1 MADPATRGKGA
12 EGALLTAL
20 AGSGEKRTAQV
31 SWFYNTTLLLLM
43 LLLVAIVELPTAVIA
58 TPL

>member
-31 SWFYNTTLLLLM
+31 STYYYTIATM
-43 LLLVAIVELPTAVIA
+43 RSLLVACYYNTSASIHR
-58 TPL
+58 

>member
-20 AGSGEKRTAQV
+20 SGSGEKRTSQV
-31 SWFYNTTLLLLM
+31 S
-43 LLLVAIVELPTAVIA
+43 
-58 TPL
+58 